1 VKGIKAIVLITA
13 FLALVLFPIVAP
25 FGNVSAQT
33 SNYSI
38 SQVDH
43 QVEVMYSGNV
53 LIEDTIHIS
62 GQVSDGFLIGFPYNY
77 AAYVLKAYAYD
88 SNNLYPINL
97 GVPLGDR
104 SGFYA
109 AEVNFNGKSPQ
120 VFTVAFVLS
129 NNLLSEQ
136 DFGTYKLDYPA
147 YPGFVQDVGLC
158 NVTLSFPSAPASI
171 TITKNDGTVE
181 EANYA
186 KSNLPAYTY
195 SAGSAAVQVPTGTIQ
210 LSMISRLDR
219 QITIDQTGK
228 VTSTDSYRITNN
240 STFTQ
245 KTFVV
250 GLPLDATNVFL
261 RDEFGKT
268 LTADLSAQSSDTRLA
283 NVTLITFLTAGQS
296 VIITAQYNLPGAII
310 QDSHYVL
317 SDFRLFP
324 EFNYYVQQATFTF
337 VPPEGAT
344 IITPQLS
351 SLDSSS
357 TLQRETFQDTLTI
370 TKEGISRL
378 EYSVPLINVIQFSY
392 DYSPIWVSL
401 RPTFWASILAVIGSF
416 AIVVV
421 RRRKPKEEGEITETE
436 GEETKEA
443 VEIPDHELVEPVITG
458 QRVTADNVKNFTD
471 AYEDRKQLMAELKSL
486 DMKARKGKIPR
497 RQYKVQRRAI
507 EIRLEGIARHT
518 SGLKAVFRG
527 SSSAYADLMKQL
539 DKAEADLRA
548 AEKDIENLENQQG
561 KGEISIETY
570 KRSITDYQRRK
581 EKAESA
587 ISGLLLRL
595 REKIR

>member
-1 VKGIKAIVLITA
+1 
-13 FLALVLFPIVAP
+13 
-25 FGNVSAQT
+25 
-33 SNYSI
+33 
-38 SQVDH
+38 
-43 QVEVMYSGNV
+43 
-53 LIEDTIHIS
+53 
-62 GQVSDGFLIGFPYNY
+62 
-77 AAYVLKAYAYD
+77 
-88 SNNLYPINL
+88 
-97 GVPLGDR
+97 
-104 SGFYA
+104 
-109 AEVNFNGKSPQ
+109 
-120 VFTVAFVLS
+120 
-129 NNLLSEQ
+129 
-136 DFGTYKLDYPA
+136 
-147 YPGFVQDVGLC
+147 
-158 NVTLSFPSAPASI
+158 
-171 TITKNDGTVE
+171 
-181 EANYA
+181 
-186 KSNLPAYTY
+186 
-195 SAGSAAVQVPTGTIQ
+195 
-210 LSMISRLDR
+210 MISRLDR

-250 GLPLDATNVFL
+250 GLPLGATNVFL

-317 SDFRLFP
+317 SEFRLFP
-324 EFNYYVQQATFTF
+324 DFNYYVQQATFTF

-344 IITPQLS
+344 IIAPQLS

-421 RRRKPKEEGEITETE
+421 RRRRTKEEGEITETE
-436 GEETKEA
+436 DEETKEA
-443 VEIPDHELVEPVITG
+443 VEIPDHELVEPIITG
-458 QRVTADNVKNFTD
+458 QRVTANNVKNFTD

-518 SGLKAVFRG
+518 SRLKAVFRG

-539 DKAEADLRA
+539 DKADADLRA

-561 KGEISIETY
+561 KGEITIETY

>member
-1 VKGIKAIVLITA
+1 MLITA

-33 SNYSI
+33 SNYII
-38 SQVDH
+38 SQVDQ

-62 GQVSDGFLIGFPYNY
+62 GQVSDGFLIGFPYTY

-88 SNNLYPINL
+88 DNNLYSINL

-109 AEVNFNGKSPQ
+109 AEVDFNGKSPQ

-147 YPGFVQDVGLC
+147 YPGFMQDVGLC

-186 KSNLPAYTY
+186 KSNLLAYTY

-250 GLPLDATNVFL
+250 GLPLGATNVFL

-324 EFNYYVQQATFTF
+324 DFNYYVQQATFTF

-344 IITPQLS
+344 IIAPQLS

-421 RRRKPKEEGEITETE
+421 RRRRTKEEGEITETE
-436 GEETKEA
+436 DEETKEA
-443 VEIPDHELVEPVITG
+443 VEIPDHELVEPIITG

-518 SGLKAVFRG
+518 SRLKAVFRG

-539 DKAEADLRA
+539 DKADADLRA

-561 KGEISIETY
+561 KGEITIETY